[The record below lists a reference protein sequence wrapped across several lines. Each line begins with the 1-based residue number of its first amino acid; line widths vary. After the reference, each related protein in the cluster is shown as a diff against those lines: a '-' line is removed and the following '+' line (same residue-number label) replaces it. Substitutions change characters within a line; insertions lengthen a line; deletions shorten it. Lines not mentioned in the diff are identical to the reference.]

1 MQLYCSISY
10 LPYIPLFFSHIFL
23 EMPKKGEKITDTAYL
38 EMLAK
43 AREKANS
50 IRKGKADEKKKI
62 KLASDMEHQ
71 NKLQEAED
79 KLKNM
84 TAPKEKKEKKE
95 KKPPPPPESSSED
108 ESEESE
114 EESEEEE
121 PPPPP
126 KKIKKK
132 LAPEPV
138 TRKQPQQQMTHEQ
151 HRMMVAFKS
160 LYQ

>member
-1 MQLYCSISY
+1 
-10 LPYIPLFFSHIFL
+10 
-23 EMPKKGEKITDTAYL
+23 MPKKGEKITDTAYL

-84 TAPKEKKEKKE
+84 TAPKEKKVKE
-95 KKPPPPPESSSED
+95 KPPPPESSSED

-121 PPPPP
+121 EAPPPPP

-132 LAPEPV
+132 PEPEPV
-138 TRKQPQQQMTHEQ
+138 ARKQQPKQQMTHEQ
-151 HRMMVAFKS
+151 HKMMVAFKS